1 MKTDIVGSTPRFR
14 AELAGDLE
22 ALLREH
28 QQLIAKCAADHGG
41 SIFKSAGDGFWLLFP
56 SVTAAARSGIAMQD
70 ALRLGQLTIGDTR
83 IAIRITIGVGD
94 VSMQDGDLVGE
105 LLALVTR
112 IETVTPADEI
122 YLTAGARLALSAAEV
137 QTELVENFALKGFPD
152 PVPVYRV
159 QRRHRTQVIPDVFIQ
174 VVDLRGFR
182 RLARTAEA
190 EAVERALETLEAFVK
205 SAAREHDGTIRF
217 SDGDAYLLT
226 FPEASQ
232 AVTAAEQLLAAWG
245 AARAE
250 DRSGCGIHLLLHRG
264 TINVFRSILWGDGS
278 DEAYRVM
285 ATSKQCLT
293 KDESGLFITT
303 PVRDALAGGP
313 WHKRLRPVGSLPAP
327 GPELYRIDAAGFRC
341 C

>member
-1 MKTDIVGSTPRFR
+1 
-14 AELAGDLE
+14 
-22 ALLREH
+22 
-28 QQLIAKCAADHGG
+28 
-41 SIFKSAGDGFWLLFP
+41 
-56 SVTAAARSGIAMQD
+56 
-70 ALRLGQLTIGDTR
+70 
-83 IAIRITIGVGD
+83 
-94 VSMQDGDLVGE
+94 
-105 LLALVTR
+105 
-112 IETVTPADEI
+112 
-122 YLTAGARLALSAAEV
+122 
-137 QTELVENFALKGFPD
+137 
-152 PVPVYRV
+152 
-159 QRRHRTQVIPDVFIQ
+159 
-174 VVDLRGFR
+174 
-182 RLARTAEA
+182 
-190 EAVERALETLEAFVK
+190 LEAFVK

-250 DRSGCGIHLLLHRG
+250 DRSDCGIHLLLHRG

-313 WHKRLRPVGSLPAP
+313 WHKQLRRSAACRRLDLNSIGSMQLVSGAAETDIAVGQGQAVRCGDARQQASR
-327 GPELYRIDAAGFRC
+327 RIAGAKLRSSFSQRSC
-341 C
+341 ATSP